1 METMNKETAIEIL
14 ERMMNEEAAF
24 AVDLNKEGQEESDR
38 FIKAMDLG
46 VKALEQS
53 KYIQNRCFALTLG
66 CLCANCGITICERRV
81 AEYIPIEEDDCK
93 VEDFEDEE

>member
-1 METMNKETAIEIL
+1 MEMMNKETAIEIL
-14 ERMMNEEAAF
+14 ERRMQEEA
-24 AVDLNKEGQEESDR
+24 DLAENLTIVGQEESDR

-66 CLCANCGITICERRV
+66 CLCANCGITICERGV
-81 AEYIPIEEDDCK
+81 HEYIPIAEDDCK

>member
-14 ERMMNEEAAF
+14 ERMMNEEAAL

-53 KYIQNRCFALTLG
+53 
-66 CLCANCGITICERRV
+66 
-81 AEYIPIEEDDCK
+81 
-93 VEDFEDEE
+93 